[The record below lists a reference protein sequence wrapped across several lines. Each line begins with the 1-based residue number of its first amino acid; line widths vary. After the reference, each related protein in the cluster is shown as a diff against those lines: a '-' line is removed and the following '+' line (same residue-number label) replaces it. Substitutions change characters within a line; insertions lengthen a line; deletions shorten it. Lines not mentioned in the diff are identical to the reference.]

1 MQCPLVS
8 SDEIVAWLKKKTGPA
23 VTIIQSAAQ
32 AEELLESE
40 TPIAVAYL
48 KSVEVHLQIAKSYL
62 Y

>member
-1 MQCPLVS
+1 MKCPHVS

-23 VTIIQSAAQ
+23 VTIIQSTAQ

-40 TPIAVAYL
+40 IPIAVAYL
-48 KSVEVHLQIAKSYL
+48 ESIEVRLQISKSFL